1 MSNQTLEQKRAN
13 YAFRM
18 INKVINK
25 NYEKDF
31 SSLISKLPTL
41 ILANGLGNTLSFL
54 FSKGKVQH
62 LLAIAIITNWLFNE
76 ADLKIIKGEFKKEWL
91 NELNK
96 LPEKSEKEK
105 KEIIERIIKEMI
117 TPVLNPIILESST
130 EEYVFATEETLRLL
144 NWLRRFSEAMLKK
157 GDENA

>member
-18 INKVINK
+18 IQTVIDK
-25 NYEKDF
+25 DYEKEF

-41 ILANGLGNTLSFL
+41 ILTNGLGNTLSFL
-54 FSKGKVQH
+54 FSKGKEYH
-62 LLAIAIITNWLFNE
+62 LLTIAILTNWLFNE
-76 ADLKIIKGEFKKEWL
+76 SDLKVIKGKFQDEWFDNLEKLKDKE
-91 NELNK
+91 NIAN
-96 LPEKSEKEK
+96 
-105 KEIIERIIKEMI
+105 I
-117 TPVLNPIILESST
+117 LNPIVLEANT
-130 EEYVFATEETLRLL
+130 EEYIFATEETLRLL

>member
-1 MSNQTLEQKRAN
+1 MSTKTLEQKRAN

-18 INKVINK
+18 IKAVSGK
-25 NYEKDF
+25 TYEGKF

-41 ILANGLGNTLSFL
+41 ILTNGLGNTLSFL
-54 FSKGKVQH
+54 FSKGEKEH

-76 ADLKIIKGEFKKEWL
+76 ADLKVIKGEFKEEWFNNLEKLKE
-91 NELNK
+91 NIAN
-96 LPEKSEKEK
+96 
-105 KEIIERIIKEMI
+105 I
-117 TPVLNPIILESST
+117 LNPIILEANT
-130 EEYVFATEETLRLL
+130 EEYIFATEETLRLL